1 MLAERLSKRIG
12 GDEQAVVEFMCS
24 QFFVAEKT
32 SGAALSRRDRVYP
45 DGQSNPGGLVAV
57 DEFGSA
63 CLDDLF
69 LECFQF
75 RLWVRQVI
83 EQSRHFA
90 VKLIFCL
97 GTFFRKRVERVG
109 GQIVAPGQKIHFFA
123 LDHAWRAC
131 IRRHLLRKSKIL
143 S

>member
-1 MLAERLSKRIG
+1 
-12 GDEQAVVEFMCS
+12 MCS

-32 SGAALSRRDRVYP
+32 SGAAPSLRDRVYP

-63 CLDDLF
+63 CLDDPF
-69 LECFQF
+69 LERFQF

-83 EQSRHFA
+83 EQSRHFTL
-90 VKLIFCL
+90 KLIFCL
-97 GTFFRKRVERVG
+97 GTFLRKRVERVG
-109 GQIVAPGQKIHFFA
+109 GQIVEPRQKIQFFA
-123 LDHAWRAC
+123 PDHAWSAC
-131 IRRHLLRKSKIL
+131 IRGHLLRKSRIL